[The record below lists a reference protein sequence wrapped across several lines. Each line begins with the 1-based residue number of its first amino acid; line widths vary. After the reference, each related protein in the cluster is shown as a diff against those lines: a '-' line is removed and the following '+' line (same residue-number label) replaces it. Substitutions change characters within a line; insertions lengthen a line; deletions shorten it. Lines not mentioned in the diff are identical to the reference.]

1 MAIDNDRNRVLAS
14 VRDCAEGVD
23 CAALAGDLVLAKE
36 AVARH
41 LLYCADYALVAWD
54 RNRNGAGRATIT
66 ARGRDYLV
74 RQGL

>member
-1 MAIDNDRNRVLAS
+1 MAIDPDRNRVLAS
-14 VRDCAEGVD
+14 VRDHAEGVD
-23 CAALAGDLVLAKE
+23 CAALAGNLVLAKE

-54 RNRNGAGRATIT
+54 RHRNGAGRAIIT
-66 ARGRDYLV
+66 PRGRDYLV

>member
-14 VRDCAEGVD
+14 LRNRADGVD

-54 RNRNGAGRATIT
+54 RHRNGAGRATIT
-66 ARGRDYLV
+66 TRGREYLV